1 MAKQAYYFSH
11 DSNAKDDP
19 KIIKLRI
26 KHGWKG
32 YGIFWAIIELLRDQ
46 DSFTMLA
53 DYESIAFALRE
64 DSETIKSIITDF
76 DLFVIQ
82 NDFFHSGSLLNRMKL
97 KEEQSE
103 KAREAANKR
112 WNKKSNADAM
122 PTHSE
127 RNANPM
133 QLKESKVKEIKVNE
147 SIISIDSVRESFSKQ
162 SINSLPHFHSL
173 SKAFKLSLLRIEEHF
188 EKWALASIDSMKDLS
203 HCKRSFNLYLEN
215 IKRDELDDPN
225 LPSNKYPKST
235 IKDNWF

>member
-26 KHGWKG
+26 NHGWKG
-32 YGIFWAIIELLRDQ
+32 YGLFWALIEMLRDQ
-46 DSFTMLA
+46 DSFKMQM

-64 DSETIKSIITDF
+64 DSETIKSVINDF
-76 DLFVIQ
+76 DLFKVESKC
-82 NDFFHSGSLLNRMKL
+82 FYSESLLNRMKL
-97 KEEQSE
+97 KEEQSD

-127 RNANPM
+127 SNANPM
-133 QLKESKVKEIKVNE
+133 QLKESKVKESKVN
-147 SIISIDSVRESFSKQ
+147 IDALSIDSVRDSFSSQ
-162 SINSLPHFHSL
+162 GINSLPYFHSIG
-173 SKAFKLSLLRIEEHF
+173 KVHKLNPIRIEEHF

-203 HCKRSFNLYLEN
+203 HCKRSFNLYLQN

-235 IKDNWF
+235 LNDNWW

>member
-32 YGIFWAIIELLRDQ
+32 YGLFWALIELLRDQ
-46 DSFTMLA
+46 DSFKMQT

-64 DSETIKSIITDF
+64 DSETIKSVINDF
-76 DLFVIQ
+76 DLFKVEL
-82 NDFFHSGSLLNRMKL
+82 DFFYSESLLNRMKL

-112 WNKKSNADAM
+112 WNKKSNANAM

-147 SIISIDSVRESFSKQ
+147 LTIDSVRDSFSKQ
-162 SINSLPHFHSL
+162 GINSLPHFHEVGKS
-173 SKAFKLSLLRIEEHF
+173 FKMNEQKVLECF
-188 EKWALASIDSMKDLS
+188 QKWAIANIDAMKDLS
-203 HCKRSFNLYLEN
+203 HCKRSFNIYLEN
-215 IKRDELDDPN
+215 IKRDGLDDPN
-225 LPSNKYPKST
+225 LVINKYPKST
-235 IKDNWF
+235 FKDNGF